1 MLEYTISKEQLEE
14 LTERLDRIE
23 ENTAPK
29 EHKITKEEIFRVK
42 DRAKRQQLIAEN
54 MELFENNE

>member
-1 MLEYTISKEQLEE
+1 MLEYTVSKEQLQE

-23 ENTAPK
+23 ANTKPV
-29 EHKITKEEIFRVK
+29 EHKPTKEEIMAIT

-54 MELFENNE
+54 MELFVKE